1 MNIWINAALIA
12 FNSVNLTK
20 SEIVTC
26 LQSLA
31 IILVCTSLIR
41 R

>member
-1 MNIWINAALIA
+1 MNILINTALIA

-31 IILVCTSLIR
+31 ILLVCISLLR